1 MIAIIVAAAKKSEM
15 YGLDEHLPLPLF
27 PLVDRPILHHIID
40 SLASQG
46 VRRFEFVLGHL
57 PEKIETYLGDG
68 ARWGC
73 SFGFHLLPS
82 ESDPLLTVERIAAS
96 LDDEVVLGRGDR
108 LSDFQL
114 WTAASATLFMT
125 AAGAWTGW
133 AVLPR
138 ASGLYASLRSYVS
151 CETRA
156 HALAFREVVV
166 NRELSFENAP
176 ELLRSQHDLLS
187 GAFRG
192 STVGS
197 REKRPGIWISRNV
210 SVNHT
215 AKLLA
220 PVYIGPSCRIGK
232 NARIGPSAVIS
243 EGCIVD
249 EQSSVANSVVAPRTY
264 IGRGLELEDVI
275 VDRNRLV
282 NAKLGTAFLVSE
294 SFLLS
299 GLARQKKPRML
310 HGLVSRLGALALF
323 LLLFPI
329 AGLTLIFLLLSGR
342 GELVYERALRLPAAN
357 SAHSWKDYRY
367 LRFRLQAE
375 TMAGWWTYFVAE
387 VWPGLISVMKGDLF
401 LVGVRPRSRQE
412 VEGLSDD
419 WRSTYL
425 GSKGGLITE
434 AFVMFGRAP
443 SEDELYTAEA
453 YYTAT
458 ASIWHDIKLL
468 RLYLSRLL
476 INSDRSPAGCPEGS
490 ALGSLPEKLLEH

>member
-27 PLVDRPILHHIID
+27 PLVDRPILHHIVD

-46 VRRFEFVLGHL
+46 IRRFEFVLGHL

-73 SFGFHLLPS
+73 AFGFHLLPS
-82 ESDPLLTVERIAAS
+82 ESDPLRMVETIATG
-96 LDDEVVLGRGDR
+96 LNDEVVLGQGDR
-108 LSDFQL
+108 LPDFQL
-114 WTAASATLFMT
+114 WTVPSATLFMT
-125 AAGAWTGW
+125 DAGAWTGW

-138 ASGLYASLRSYVS
+138 ASRLFASLRSYASGEVKI
-151 CETRA
+151 
-156 HALAFREVVV
+156 HDLGFQEVVV
-166 NRELSFENAP
+166 NRELTFENAP
-176 ELLRSQHDLLS
+176 QLLRSQHALLT
-187 GAFRG
+187 GAFSG
-192 STVGS
+192 STVGGC
-197 REKRPGIWISRNV
+197 EKEPGIWISRNV
-210 SVNHT
+210 TVHPT

-220 PVYIGPSCRIGK
+220 PVYIGPNCRIGIDV
-232 NARIGPSAVIS
+232 RIGPSAVIS

-264 IGRGLELEDVI
+264 IGRGLELEHVI

-282 NAKLGTAFLVSE
+282 NAKLETAFLVSE

-310 HGLVSRLGALALF
+310 YGLISRWGALALF

-329 AGLTLIFLLLSGR
+329 AGLTLVFLLLTGK
-342 GELVYERALRLPAAN
+342 GELVYEPALRLPAAYN
-357 SAHSWKDYRY
+357 AQSRKQYCY
-367 LRFRLQAE
+367 LRVRLQAE

-387 VWPGLISVMKGDLF
+387 VWPGLISVMKGDMF
-401 LVGVRPRSRQE
+401 LVGVRPRSRRE
-412 VEGLSDD
+412 VEKLSDD
-419 WRSTYL
+419 WRSIYL
-425 GSKGGLITE
+425 SSKGGLITE

-458 ASIWHDIKLL
+458 ESVGHDLKLL
-468 RLYLSRLL
+468 HLYMCRLL
-476 INSDRSPAGCPEGS
+476 INGSRSRAGFPGDSVPE
-490 ALGSLPEKLLEH
+490 SLPEKLLGH